1 MGNEIL
7 RSKAASNCALTDI
20 YKNIYVF
27 KKKMYRTVNERKSDA
42 KTKTK
47 QNSVTAKRNQ
57 QILTWNKNWTLN
69 DCAVYFPF
77 PFTLLNLLLWSC
89 SCWWLS
95 VSTHQSARFWRKMM
109 LTFLNPAY
117 KGLSVNYFSKQPFNK
132 RRERRWI
139 TEDVGPGW
147 GGQFCY
153 NTVFKVF
160 ITSRY
165 FFCFLHLFSFQ
176 MIFNALDPSSL
187 CCCLSHK

>member
-1 MGNEIL
+1 MKENQMP
-7 RSKAASNCALTDI
+7 KQ
-20 YKNIYVF
+20 
-27 KKKMYRTVNERKSDA
+27 
-42 KTKTK
+42 K
-47 QNSVTAKRNQ
+47 QNKTVLQLKEISKFWHEIKT
-57 QILTWNKNWTLN
+57 

-117 KGLSVNYFSKQPFNK
+117 KGLSVDCFSKQPFNK